1 MKKLINWRSAS
12 LIGWIVITLLTLV
25 FMPNL
30 DQLVREKGQVEIPES
45 AQSQVAIEMM
55 KELDGGDS
63 DQYQIIAVFHDEKK
77 QQLTEAQLTEIEAV
91 ITELQAK
98 QEQLGILDMM
108 THLDNEQTR
117 SQLVSE
123 DGTTILTQLNVSKN
137 QGEISD
143 VSAELREVVSPDGV
157 KTYLTGNDLVVED
170 FMQSTQDGV
179 KKTEIIAIIFIIIVL
194 IIVFRS
200 PIVPMISLLSVGV
213 SYIVSLGVVAHLVDQ
228 FNFPFSNFTQV
239 FLVVILFGIGTDY
252 NILLFTR
259 FKEELA
265 KQDDVLTAL
274 KVTYK
279 SAGKTVLYSGLAV
292 FIGFVALLL
301 AEFKLYQAS
310 SAVAVGVAVLL
321 VVLMT
326 LNPFFMALLGK
337 KMFWPSKKFEGHADS
352 KIWGFLSKVS
362 VLRPIVA
369 LVFVAILCVP
379 FVLSY
384 SSTLSYNDLQEV
396 NDKYESKQGINVI
409 EEHFSP
415 GFSAMTSLVISSEE
429 AMDQE
434 EYLQAIDELTEQLSK
449 VDGVAKVFSV
459 TRPASEKIAE
469 LYVEDQT
476 SVLNN
481 GLGEANDGVGQINE
495 GLTTAEEKLGEAD
508 TDSFDDVETLISG
521 TNEVKDGVSALGA
534 ALDELTSGM
543 NDGATGAEELT
554 NGLVTLE
561 SSIATLSDSTAVLL
575 SGYRELESGL
585 SAFGSYFDSLGQAIA
600 GAQQGYG
607 QIEALM
613 NQLIQAK
620 PELASDV
627 NVQTA
632 LAIASSGKEQ
642 LGELSKQLEQL
653 SPQFD
658 SAMVAFKEANN
669 GLSQVNG
676 GLAQLESGAAQL
688 KDGSAELQSGL
699 ETAAAGSG
707 EMANKTPLLESG
719 LMQISDGQ
727 QQLLDGLTSLSEQME
742 TLQSGLA
749 ESTEGLTEISAGLS
763 DAQEYL
769 NGLNQSSASG
779 KLYIPQ
785 EVLEGEDFKEAM
797 DMYMSD
803 DRKMTSMN
811 IVLDVNPYSKEAMGV
826 IEELDEQLQA
836 SLKSSVL
843 SDASVA
849 LGGRTMQNVDLQEIA
864 SGDFLRTATFML
876 IGIGLVLIVITRSI
890 LTPIFI
896 IASLI
901 AAYYTAVGM
910 SELIANGVL
919 GMDYLG
925 WNVPFFS
932 FIMIVALGVD
942 YSIFLMM
949 RYRES
954 EGDST
959 KAIVEAARHIGGV
972 VISAAII
979 LGGTFAALIPSGVIT
994 LIEVATTVILGLFLL
1009 SFVMLPILLPALLG
1023 LVDRAKLLGT
1033 KMKDK

>member
-1 MKKLINWRSAS
+1 MKKSMNWRSAS
-12 LIGWIVITLLTLV
+12 LIGWIIITVLTLV
-25 FMPNL
+25 MMPNL
-30 DQLVREKGQVEIPES
+30 DQLVREKGQVEVPDS

-55 KELDGGDS
+55 KELEGGEA
-63 DQYQIIAVFHDEKK
+63 DQYQIIAVFHNENKE
-77 QQLTEAQLTEIEAV
+77 QLTNAQLKEIEAS
-91 ITELQAK
+91 IAELQEK
-98 QEQLGILDMM
+98 QEQLGISDMM
-108 THLDNEQTR
+108 THLDNEQTE

-123 DGTTILTQLNVSKN
+123 DGTTILTQLSVSKN
-137 QGEISD
+137 QGEIAE
-143 VSAELREVVSPDGV
+143 VSASLREIVAPEGV
-157 KTYLTGNDLVVED
+157 ETYLTGNDLVVED

-179 KKTEIIAIIFIIIVL
+179 KKTEVIAIIFIIIVL

-265 KQDDVLTAL
+265 KQEDVLTAL

-279 SAGKTVLYSGLAV
+279 SAGKTVLYSGVAV
-292 FIGFVALLL
+292 LIGFMALML
-301 AEFKLYQAS
+301 AEFKLFQAS

-337 KMFWPSKKFEGHADS
+337 KMFWPSKKFEGHSDS
-352 KIWGFLSKVS
+352 KIWGFLAKMS
-362 VLRPIVA
+362 VLRPLVA
-369 LVFVAILCVP
+369 LIFVAILCVP

-384 SSTLSYNDLQEV
+384 SGTLSYNDLQEV

-415 GFSAMTSLVISSEE
+415 GFSAMTSLVISSDE
-429 AMDQE
+429 AMDNE
-434 EYLQAIDELTEQLSK
+434 EYLQELDRLTQVLNK

-459 TRPASEKIAE
+459 TRPASEKIDE
-469 LYVEDQT
+469 LYVKDQT
-476 SVLNN
+476 SVLND
-481 GLGEANDGVGQINE
+481 GIGDANDGVGQIND
-495 GLTTAEEKLGEAD
+495 GLTEAEEKLGEAD
-508 TDSFDDVETLISG
+508 TNSLDDVETLISG
-521 TNEVKDGVSALGA
+521 TNEVKDGVAALGD
-534 ALDELTSGM
+534 ALAELNSGM
-543 NDGATGAEELT
+543 NDGAAGAGQLT
-554 NGLVTLE
+554 DGLETLQ
-561 SSIATLSDSTAVLL
+561 SSITTLSDSTSTLL
-575 SGYRELESGL
+575 SGYQELESGL
-585 SAFGSYFDSLGQAIA
+585 SAFGSYFDSLGQAIS
-600 GAQQGYG
+600 GAQQGYA
-607 QIEALM
+607 QIEASM
-613 NQLIQAK
+613 TQLIESN

-627 NVQTA
+627 NVQTT

-642 LGELSKQLEQL
+642 LGELAQQLEQL
-653 SPQFD
+653 TPQFD
-658 SAMVAFKEANN
+658 SAMSAFGEANN

-676 GLAQLESGAAQL
+676 GLAQLETGAGQL
-688 KDGSAELQSGL
+688 KDGAAELQSGM
-699 ETAAAGSG
+699 ETAASGSG

-719 LMQISDGQ
+719 LSQISDGQ

-749 ESTEGLTEISAGLS
+749 ESTEGLDEISAGLT
-763 DAQEYL
+763 DAQNYL
-769 NGLNQSSASG
+769 NGLSESSASST
-779 KLYIPQ
+779 LYLPQ
-785 EVLEGEDFKEAM
+785 DVLESEDFIQAM
-797 DMYMSD
+797 DMYMSE
-803 DRKMTSMN
+803 DRTMTSMN
-811 IVLDVNPYSKEAMGV
+811 IILDVNPYSKEAMDI
-826 IEELDEQLQA
+826 IEELDDQLQA
-836 SLKSSVL
+836 SLKSGVL
-843 SDASVA
+843 SEASVA

-864 SGDFLRTATFML
+864 SGDFLRTATIML

-890 LTPIFI
+890 LKPIFI

-901 AAYYTAVGM
+901 AAYYTSVGM

-949 RYRES
+949 RYREN
-954 EGDST
+954 EEDST

-994 LIEVATTVILGLFLL
+994 LIEVATAVIIGLFLL

-1023 LVDRAKLLGT
+1023 LIDRMKMLGG
-1033 KMKDK
+1033 KMRDK